1 MIVHGTYT
9 LQPLGPRLFTYIPDP
24 ELPLTFDADDGRK
37 FVLTESFETD
47 LASIPRI
54 FWIFPGFSPFDWPE
68 AAILH
73 DWLWERRKGKGL
85 VVGFWESN
93 RLLAEAIRG
102 LHQPRWRA
110 WICRRAIDCFGWVQW
125 LGAERGSAD

>member
-1 MIVHGTYT
+1 MIVSGLYT
-9 LQPLGPRLFTYIPDP
+9 LQPLGPRLFTYIPDM
-24 ELPLTFDADDGRK
+24 EHPLTFVADDGRR
-37 FVLTESFETD
+37 FILTYPFETD

-54 FWIFPGFSPFDWPE
+54 FWIFPGFSPFDRPE

-73 DWLWERRKGKGL
+73 DWLWECRKGKGL

-102 LHQPRWRA
+102 SHQPRWKA
-110 WICRRAIDCFGWVQW
+110 WICKRAIDLFGWPQW
-125 LGAERGSAD
+125 FRDERGTAD